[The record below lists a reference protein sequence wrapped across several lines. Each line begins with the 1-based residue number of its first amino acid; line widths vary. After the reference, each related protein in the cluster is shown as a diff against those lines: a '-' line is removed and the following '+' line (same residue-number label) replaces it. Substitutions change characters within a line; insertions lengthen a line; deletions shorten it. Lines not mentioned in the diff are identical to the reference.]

1 MKILNVQLS
10 LIQINSESIGIKT
23 LDNEIIDFLN
33 TEIEE
38 KMKTILSVSL
48 QK

>member
-1 MKILNVQLS
+1 MNY
-10 LIQINSESIGIKT
+10 ESIGIKT
-23 LDNEIIDFLN
+23 LDNEILDFLN

-48 QK
+48 NK